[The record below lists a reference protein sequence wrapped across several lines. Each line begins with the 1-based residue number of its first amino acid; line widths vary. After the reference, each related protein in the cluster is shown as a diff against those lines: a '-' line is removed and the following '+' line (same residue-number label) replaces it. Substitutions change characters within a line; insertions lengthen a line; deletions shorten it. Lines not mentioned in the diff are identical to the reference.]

1 MKYLLVSKRIIV
13 LFILFIPLVVFT
25 QDESKR
31 QIAISFVNAVNDK
44 RFVEAESL
52 TIDSFIVKTIY
63 GGKDRKK
70 DAYFISIKNKSAL
83 NQVLK
88 VDSSSFKDK
97 YVRLYVTS
105 SSDFVK
111 YIGVPELPLT
121 YTFLFE
127 NEKISELQIDSLRG
141 FNTLMAKNDR
151 RWNAFE
157 NWAKIQ
163 YPGTNVTYIKLQYP
177 DSLSKLIRQYHTV
190 VNKK

>member
-1 MKYLLVSKRIIV
+1 MKYLHGFKITVL
-13 LFILFIPLVVFT
+13 LFILCIPLVVFT

-31 QIAISFVNAVNDK
+31 QTAINFVNAVNEK
-44 RFVEAESL
+44 RFADAESL
-52 TIDSFIVKTIY
+52 TIDSFVVRTIY

-70 DAYFISIKNKSAL
+70 APYFLSLKNKTPL

-88 VDSSSFKDK
+88 IDSTSVKDK

-105 SSDFVK
+105 SSDLVK

-121 YTFLFE
+121 YTFLYE
-127 NEKISELQIDSLRG
+127 NEKILELQIDSLRG
-141 FNTLMAKNDR
+141 YNALMAKNDR

-163 YPGTNVTYIKLQYP
+163 YPGINVTYIKLQYA
-177 DSLSKLIRQYHTV
+177 DSLSSLIRQYKTDI
-190 VNKK
+190 NKK

>member
-1 MKYLLVSKRIIV
+1 MKYLHGFKITVL
-13 LFILFIPLVVFT
+13 LFILCIPLVVFT

-31 QIAISFVNAVNDK
+31 QTAINFVNAVNEK
-44 RFVEAESL
+44 RFADAESL
-52 TIDSFIVKTIY
+52 TIDSFVVRTIY

-70 DAYFISIKNKSAL
+70 APYFLSLKSKTPL

-88 VDSSSFKDK
+88 IDSTSVKDT

-105 SSDFVK
+105 SSDLVK

-121 YTFLFE
+121 YTFLYE
-127 NEKISELQIDSLRG
+127 NEKILELQIDSLRG
-141 FNTLMAKNDR
+141 YNALMAKNDR

-163 YPGTNVTYIKLQYP
+163 YPGINVTYIKLQYS
-177 DSLSKLIRQYHTV
+177 DSLSSLIRQYKADI
-190 VNKK
+190 NKK

>member
-1 MKYLLVSKRIIV
+1 MKYLHGFKITLL
-13 LFILFIPLVVFT
+13 LFILCIPLVVFT

-31 QIAISFVNAVNDK
+31 QTAINFVNAVNEK
-44 RFVEAESL
+44 RFADAESL
-52 TIDSFIVKTIY
+52 TIDSFVVRTIY

-70 DAYFISIKNKSAL
+70 APYFLSLKSKTPL

-88 VDSSSFKDK
+88 IDSTSVKDK

-105 SSDFVK
+105 SSDLVK

-121 YTFLFE
+121 YTFLYE
-127 NEKISELQIDSLRG
+127 NEKILELQIDSLRG
-141 FNTLMAKNDR
+141 YNALMAKNDR

-163 YPGTNVTYIKLQYP
+163 YPGINVTYIKLQYA
-177 DSLSKLIRQYHTV
+177 DSLSSLIRQYKTDI
-190 VNKK
+190 NKK